1 MSLGIRSKCV
11 CIVVV
16 GFVISMGVVPA
27 QQKPS
32 PGAQSASTPH
42 ATDKPAATP
51 SSDPV
56 FIKIGATQVKESE
69 IDSIFYELLG
79 SRKLGM
85 NSQGKQHVAELYV
98 KMMLLSQLAL
108 NEHLEDSPALKFR
121 LEMQRKRLLAEAEY
135 SKLQNQ
141 AHASPQEV
149 ASYYSEHQPE
159 YDTVEIRE
167 FLVRK
172 QTKDAEGNVTG
183 LTPEM
188 ARTKAEAVRQALA
201 SGKSPEQ
208 VAQDFADDSN
218 NVILI
223 DPKSR
228 TLRRSEMVPALRDA
242 TFATN
247 AGQVTSPIDTPDAFL
262 VALVLSHG
270 HISEEQAA
278 RGIEKVLLQQ
288 RIDARLDQLK
298 KAAGI
303 WMDEGYFNK
312 DGGAESAPIASK

>member
-11 CIVVV
+11 FIVVL
-16 GFVISMGVVPA
+16 GFVILMGVAPA
-27 QQKPS
+27 QQKP
-32 PGAQSASTPH
+32 PAGAQSASSPH
-42 ATDKPAATP
+42 AIDKPAATS

-56 FIKIGATQVKESE
+56 VLKVGATEVKASE
-69 IDSIFYELLG
+69 IDTLFHELLG

-98 KMMLLSQLAL
+98 RMALLYQLAFD
-108 NEHLEDSPALKFR
+108 EHLEESPALKSR
-121 LEMQRKRLLAEAEY
+121 LELQRKRLLAEAEY

-141 AHASPQEV
+141 AQASAQEV
-149 ASYYSEHQPE
+149 ASYYSEHQPDF
-159 YDTVEIRE
+159 DTVEIRE
-167 FLVRK
+167 FVVRK

-183 LTPEM
+183 LIPEL
-188 ARTKAEAVRQALA
+188 ARTKAEAVRQALE

-208 VAQDFADDSN
+208 VAQEFADESN
-218 NVILI
+218 NVLLV

-247 AGQVTSPIDTPDAFL
+247 AGHVTSPIDTPEAML

-270 HISEEQAA
+270 HLSEEQAA
-278 RGIEKVLLQQ
+278 HGIEKVLLQQ

-312 DGGAESAPIASK
+312 DESAESAPIATK